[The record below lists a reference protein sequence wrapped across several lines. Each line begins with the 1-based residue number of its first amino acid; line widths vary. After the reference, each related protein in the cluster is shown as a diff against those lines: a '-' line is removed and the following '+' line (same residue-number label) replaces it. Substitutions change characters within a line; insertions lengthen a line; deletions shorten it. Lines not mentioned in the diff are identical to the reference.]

1 MIHILFLL
9 NSLHQG
15 GAERQLV
22 TLLEELDK
30 SRFQPIVVTYYPDG
44 KWEESVQAME
54 GVHYFCLN
62 LANRFDLPGMLFR
75 LAKIIRSTDPAIVYG
90 LLGDAC
96 LLALLHGRTLGHR
109 KVIWGLRSTNMDFSQ
124 YSLSS
129 GWIYRLNAYLSKRV
143 DRIIANS
150 WTGSKYHVGQGYAR
164 DRIVVICNGIDT
176 EHFRPQPEKGADLKQ
191 TWGVGHEIPLIGRV
205 GRLDPMKD
213 YPTFLKAA
221 AILTGRRPDVRFVIV
236 GGGPDQMLN
245 DLKALSDS
253 LGLDERVLWLGPR
266 EDLPAIYS
274 ACAFTSSSSSFGEGF
289 PNVVAESLACPNV
302 VAESLACE
310 VPCVATDVGDS
321 ARVVGPG
328 GIIVPAKN
336 PAILAEA
343 WEQIL
348 SMPQEKRRQMGQQG
362 RKHIVKNFSTQQMV
376 HATEKIFLDVVEH
389 QL

>member
-1 MIHILFLL
+1 MPGVD
-9 NSLHQG
+9 LH
-15 GAERQLV
+15 
-22 TLLEELDK
+22 
-30 SRFQPIVVTYYPDG
+30 
-44 KWEESVQAME
+44 
-54 GVHYFCLN
+54 CLG
-62 LANRFDLPGMLFR
+62 LRNRFDLAGMI
-75 LAKIIRSTDPAIVYG
+75 LALSRIIRKTRPDILYG

-96 LLALLHGRTLGHR
+96 TLVLIHGRVFGKHR
-109 KVIWGLRSTNMDFSQ
+109 VIWGLRATNMDFSQ

-129 GWIYRLNAYLSKRV
+129 GWVYRLNAYLSKRA

-150 WTGSKYHVGQGYAR
+150 ETGAKYHVDQGYTR

-176 EHFRPQPEKGADLKQ
+176 EYFRPQPGKGTDLRR
-191 TWGVGHEIPLIGRV
+191 TWRIGDDTPLIGRV

-213 YPTFLKAA
+213 YLTFLKAA
-221 AILTGRRPDVRFVIV
+221 AILTGRRPDVRFVIA

-245 DLKALSDS
+245 DLKALSGS
-253 LGLDERVLWLGPR
+253 LGLDERVLWLGSR
-266 EDLPAIYS
+266 EDLSAIYS

-289 PNVVAESLACPNV
+289 PNV

-336 PAILAEA
+336 PAALAKA

-348 SMPQEKRRQMGQQG
+348 SLSQEKRRQMGQEG
-362 RKHIVKNFSTQQMV
+362 RKHIVKNSARKKWYTLRKRCFWMWSV
-376 HATEKIFLDVVEH
+376 NKILSFASGSLAQGTRDGC
-389 QL
+389 

>member
-1 MIHILFLL
+1 MIRILFLL

-22 TLLEELDK
+22 TLLHELDRK
-30 SRFQPIVVTYYPDG
+30 RFRSTVVTYYQG
-44 KWEESVQAME
+44 GTWEETVKRMP
-54 GVHYFCLN
+54 GVDLHCLC
-62 LANRFDLPGMLFR
+62 LKNRFDLARMIFALSR
-75 LAKIIRSTDPAIVYG
+75 IIQKTKPYILYG

-96 LLALLHGRTLGHR
+96 TLALIHGKILARR
-109 KVIWGLRSTNMDFSQ
+109 KVIWGLRATNMDFSQ

-129 GWIYRLNAYLSKRV
+129 GWVYRLNAYLSKWV

-150 WTGSKYHVGQGYAR
+150 WTGSKYHVAQGYAR

-176 EHFRPQPEKGADLKQ
+176 EHFSPQPEKGADLRL
-191 TWGVGHEIPLIGRV
+191 TWGFGHDTPLIGRV

-221 AILTGRRPDVRFVIV
+221 AILAGRRPNAHFVIV

-245 DLKALSDS
+245 DLKALSGS
-253 LGLDERVLWLGPR
+253 LGLDEHVLWLGPS
-266 EDLPAIYS
+266 EDLPSIYS

-289 PNVVAESLACPNV
+289 PNVVAESLAC
-302 VAESLACE
+302 E

-321 ARVVGPG
+321 AGVVGPG
-328 GIIVPAKN
+328 GIIVPAEN
-336 PAILAEA
+336 PAALAEA

-348 SMPQEKRRQMGQQG
+348 SLPQEKRRQMGQEG
-362 RKHIVKNFSTQQMV
+362 RKHIVRNFSQQKMV
-376 HATEKIFLDVVEH
+376 HATEKVFLEES
-389 QL
+389 

>member
-1 MIHILFLL
+1 MGMIRILFLL

-22 TLLEELDK
+22 TLLHGLDRR
-30 SRFQPIVVTYYPDG
+30 RFRSTVVTYYQG
-44 KWEESVQAME
+44 GAWEETVSQMP
-54 GVHYFCLN
+54 GVDLHCLG
-62 LANRFDLPGMLFR
+62 LRNRFDLAGMVLGLSR
-75 LAKIIRSTDPAIVYG
+75 IIRKTRPDILYG
-90 LLGDAC
+90 ILGDAC
-96 LLALLHGRTLGHR
+96 TLALIHGRVLGSR
-109 KVIWGLRSTNMDFSQ
+109 KVIWGLRATNMDFSQ

-129 GWIYRLNAYLSKRV
+129 GWIYRLNAYLSKWV

-150 WTGSKYHVGQGYAR
+150 WTGSEYHIAQGYAR

-176 EHFRPQPEKGADLKQ
+176 EHFSPQPEKGANLRR
-191 TWGVGHEIPLIGRV
+191 TWGVGHETLLIGRV

-221 AILTGRRPDVRFVIV
+221 IILTGRRPDVHFVIA

-245 DLKALSDS
+245 DLKALSGS
-253 LGLDERVLWLGPR
+253 MGLGEHVLWLGPR

-274 ACAFTSSSSSFGEGF
+274 TCTFTSSSSFGEGF
-289 PNVVAESLACPNV
+289 PNV

-328 GIIVPAKN
+328 GIMVPAEN
-336 PAILAEA
+336 PAALAKA
-343 WEQIL
+343 WEEIL
-348 SMPQEKRRQMGQQG
+348 SLPQEKRRQMGQEG
-362 RKHIVKNFSTQQMV
+362 RKHIVRNSSTQKMV
-376 HATEKIFLDVVEH
+376 NATEKVFLDVVGG
-389 QL
+389 

>member
-1 MIHILFLL
+1 MIRILFLL

-30 SRFQPIVVTYYPDG
+30 NRFQPIVVTYYPDG

-75 LAKIIRSTDPAIVYG
+75 LAKIIRITDPAIVYG

-96 LLALLHGRTLGHR
+96 LLALLHGRVLGHR
-109 KVIWGLRSTNMDFSQ
+109 KVIWGLRATNMDFSQ

-129 GWIYRLNAYLSKRV
+129 GWIYRINAYLSKWV

-150 WTGSKYHVGQGYAR
+150 WTGSKYHVDQGYAR
-164 DRIVVICNGIDT
+164 DRIVVISNGIDT
-176 EHFRPQPEKGADLKQ
+176 EYFSPQLEKGADLKQ
-191 TWGVGHEIPLIGRV
+191 TWGVSHDTPLIGRV

-236 GGGPDQMLN
+236 GGGPDQMLK
-245 DLKALSDS
+245 DLKALSGS
-253 LGLDERVLWLGPR
+253 LGLGEYVLWLGPR

-274 ACAFTSSSSSFGEGF
+274 ACAFASSSSFGEGF
-289 PNVVAESLACPNV
+289 PNV

-328 GIIVPAKN
+328 GIIVPAEN
-336 PAILAEA
+336 PAALAKA

-348 SMPQEKRRQMGQQG
+348 SLPQEKRRQMGQEG
-362 RKHIVKNFSTQQMV
+362 RKHIVRNFSTQKMV
-376 HATEKIFLDVVEH
+376 NATEKVFLDAVGE
-389 QL
+389 QNP

>member
-1 MIHILFLL
+1 MISILFLI

-22 TLLEELDK
+22 ALLQGLDRK
-30 SRFQPIVVTYYPDG
+30 QFHAIVVTYYQG
-44 KWEESVQAME
+44 GAWEETVRQMP
-54 GVHYFCLN
+54 GVDLHCLC
-62 LANRFDLPGMLFR
+62 LRNRFDLAGMFSALSR
-75 LAKIIRSTDPAIVYG
+75 IIRRTRPDILYG

-96 LLALLHGRTLGHR
+96 TLALIHGRVFGRR
-109 KVIWGLRSTNMDFSQ
+109 KVIWGLRATNMDFRR

-129 GWIYRLNAYLSKRV
+129 GWVYRLNAYLSKQV

-150 WTGSKYHVGQGYAR
+150 WAGSEYHACQGYAR
-164 DRIVVICNGIDT
+164 DRIVVIPNGIDT
-176 EHFRPQPEKGADLKQ
+176 GYFRPQPEEGAVLRRD
-191 TWGVGHEIPLIGRV
+191 WGFGMETPVIGRI

-221 AILTGRRPDVRFVIV
+221 AKLIHKRPEVRFAIV
-236 GGGPDQMLN
+236 GGGSDQMRH
-245 DLKALSDS
+245 DLQTMARTQG
-253 LGLDERVLWLGPR
+253 LGESVLWLGPR

-289 PNVVAESLACPNV
+289 PNVVAESLAC
-302 VAESLACE
+302 E

-321 ARVVGPG
+321 AGVVGPG

-336 PAILAEA
+336 PAAMVEV
-343 WEQIL
+343 WDQIL
-348 SMPQEKRRQMGQQG
+348 SLSQEERQQMGQEG
-362 RKHIVKNFSTQQMV
+362 RKHVLENFSVQQMV
-376 HATEKIFLDVVEH
+376 HATEKVFLDVVEQ

>member
-1 MIHILFLL
+1 MIRILFLL

-75 LAKIIRSTDPAIVYG
+75 LAKIISITDPAIVYG

-96 LLALLHGRTLGHR
+96 LLALLHGRALGHR
-109 KVIWGLRSTNMDFSQ
+109 KVIWGLRATNMDFSQ

-129 GWIYRLNAYLSKRV
+129 GWIYRLNAYLSKQV

-150 WTGSKYHVGQGYAR
+150 WTGSKYHAGQGYAR

-176 EHFRPQPEKGADLKQ
+176 EHFRPQPEKGADLRL

-221 AILTGRRPDVRFVIV
+221 AILTGWRPDVRFVIV
-236 GGGPDQMLN
+236 GGGTDQMLN
-245 DLKALSDS
+245 DLKALSGS
-253 LGLDERVLWLGPR
+253 LGLGERVLWLGPR

-274 ACAFTSSSSSFGEGF
+274 ACVFTSSSSSFGEGF
-289 PNVVAESLACPNV
+289 PNVVAESLT
-302 VAESLACE
+302 CE

-321 ARVVGPG
+321 ARIVGPG
-328 GIIVPAKN
+328 GIIVPAEN
-336 PAILAEA
+336 PAALAKA

-348 SMPQEKRRQMGQQG
+348 SLPQEKRRQMEQEG
-362 RKHIVKNFSTQQMV
+362 RKHIVRNFSTQKMV
-376 HATEKIFLDVVEH
+376 NATEKVFLDAVGE
-389 QL
+389 

>member
-1 MIHILFLL
+1 
-9 NSLHQG
+9 
-15 GAERQLV
+15 
-22 TLLEELDK
+22 
-30 SRFQPIVVTYYPDG
+30 VVTYYQG
-44 KWEESVQAME
+44 GTGEETVRQIP
-54 GVHYFCLN
+54 GVDLHCLD
-62 LANRFDLPGMLFR
+62 LRNRFDFARIIFSLSR
-75 LAKIIRSTDPAIVYG
+75 IIRKTRPDILYG

-96 LLALLHGRTLGHR
+96 TLALIHGKVFGKH
-109 KVIWGLRSTNMDFSQ
+109 KVIWGLRATNMDFSQ

-129 GWIYRLNAYLSKRV
+129 GWVYRLSAYLSKRV

-150 WTGSKYHVGQGYAR
+150 WTGSKYHVAQGYAR

-176 EHFRPQPEKGADLKQ
+176 EYFRPQPEKGPDLRQ
-191 TWGVGHEIPLIGRV
+191 TWGVGHDTPLIGRV

-221 AILTGRRPDVRFVIV
+221 TMLTGRRPDVRFVIA

-245 DLKALSDS
+245 DLKALSGS
-253 LGLDERVLWLGPR
+253 LGLDERVLWLGSR
-266 EDLPAIYS
+266 EDLSAIYS

-289 PNVVAESLACPNV
+289 PNV

-336 PAILAEA
+336 PEALATA
-343 WEQIL
+343 WEKML
-348 SMPQEKRRQMGQQG
+348 SLPQEKWLQMGQEG
-362 RKHIVKNFSTQQMV
+362 RKHIVRNFSTQKMV
-376 HATEKIFLDVVEH
+376 HATEKVFLEES
-389 QL
+389 

>member
-1 MIHILFLL
+1 MIRILFLL
-9 NSLHQG
+9 NSLQPG

-22 TLLEELDK
+22 TLLDGLDQG
-30 SRFQPIVVTYYPDG
+30 RFRSTVVTYYQG
-44 KWEESVQAME
+44 GTWEETVSQMP
-54 GVHYFCLN
+54 GVDLHCLG
-62 LANRFDLPGMLFR
+62 LRNRFDLAGMVFALSR
-75 LAKIIRSTDPAIVYG
+75 IIHKTRPDILYG
-90 LLGDAC
+90 ILGDAC
-96 LLALLHGRTLGHR
+96 TLALIHGRVFGKHR
-109 KVIWGLRSTNMDFSQ
+109 VVWGLRATNMDFSQ

-129 GWIYRLNAYLSKRV
+129 GWIYRLNAYLSKWV

-176 EHFRPQPEKGADLKQ
+176 EHFRPQPEKGADLRR

-221 AILTGRRPDVRFVIV
+221 AILAGRKSDVHFVIA

-245 DLKALSDS
+245 DLKALSGS

-274 ACAFTSSSSSFGEGF
+274 TCTFTSSPSSFGEGF
-289 PNVVAESLACPNV
+289 PNVVAESLAC
-302 VAESLACE
+302 EI
-310 VPCVATDVGDS
+310 PCVATNVGDS

-336 PAILAEA
+336 PAVLAEA

-362 RKHIVKNFSTQQMV
+362 RKHIVRNFSTQQMV
-376 HATEKIFLDVVEH
+376 HATEKVFLDMVG
-389 QL
+389 

>member
-1 MIHILFLL
+1 MIRILFLL
-9 NSLHQG
+9 TSLNQG

-22 TLLEELDK
+22 TLLQGLDRR
-30 SRFQPIVVTYYPDG
+30 RFRSIVVTYYQG
-44 KWEESVQAME
+44 GTWEETVSQMP
-54 GVHYFCLN
+54 GVDLHCLG
-62 LANRFDLPGMLFR
+62 LRNRFDLAGMIPALSR
-75 LAKIIRSTDPAIVYG
+75 IIRKTRPDILYG
-90 LLGDAC
+90 ILGDAC
-96 LLALLHGRTLGHR
+96 TLALIHGRVLGKH
-109 KVIWGLRSTNMDFSQ
+109 KVIWGLRATNMDFSQ

-129 GWIYRLNAYLSKRV
+129 GWVYRLNAYLSKWV

-150 WTGSKYHVGQGYAR
+150 GTGSKYHVAQGYAR

-176 EHFRPQPEKGADLKQ
+176 EYFRPQPEKGPDLRQ
-191 TWGVGHEIPLIGRV
+191 TWGVGYETLLIGRV

-221 AILTGRRPDVRFVIV
+221 AILAGRRSDVHFVIA
-236 GGGPDQMLN
+236 GSGSDQMLN
-245 DLKALSDS
+245 DLKALSGS
-253 LGLDERVLWLGPR
+253 LGLDECVLWLGPS

-274 ACAFTSSSSSFGEGF
+274 ACAFTSSSSFGEGF
-289 PNVVAESLACPNV
+289 PNV

-310 VPCVATDVGDS
+310 VPCVATDVGHS

-336 PAILAEA
+336 PAALAKA

-348 SMPQEKRRQMGQQG
+348 SLSQEKRRQMGQQG

-376 HATEKIFLDVVEH
+376 HATEKIFLDVVGE
-389 QL
+389 

>member
-1 MIHILFLL
+1 
-9 NSLHQG
+9 
-15 GAERQLV
+15 
-22 TLLEELDK
+22 
-30 SRFQPIVVTYYPDG
+30 VVTYYQG
-44 KWEESVQAME
+44 GTWEKTVSQMP
-54 GVHYFCLN
+54 GVDLHCLG
-62 LANRFDLPGMLFR
+62 LRNRFDLAGMVFALSR
-75 LAKIIRSTDPAIVYG
+75 IIHKTRPDILYG
-90 LLGDAC
+90 ILGDAC
-96 LLALLHGRTLGHR
+96 TLALIHGRVFGKHR
-109 KVIWGLRSTNMDFSQ
+109 VVWGLRATNMDFSQ

-129 GWIYRLNAYLSKRV
+129 GWIYRLNAYLSKWV

-176 EHFRPQPEKGADLKQ
+176 EHFRHQPEKGAGLRR
-191 TWGVGHEIPLIGRV
+191 TWGVGHDTPLIGRV

-221 AILTGRRPDVRFVIV
+221 AILAGRRSDVHFVIV

-245 DLKALSDS
+245 DLKALSGS
-253 LGLDERVLWLGPR
+253 LGLDECVLWLGPS
-266 EDLPAIYS
+266 EDLPPIYS
-274 ACAFTSSSSSFGEGF
+274 ACAFTSSSSFGEGF
-289 PNVVAESLACPNV
+289 PNVVAESLAC
-302 VAESLACE
+302 E
-310 VPCVATDVGDS
+310 VPCVATNVGDS

-336 PAILAEA
+336 PVALAEA

-348 SMPQEKRRQMGQQG
+348 SMPQEKRQQMGQEG

>member
-1 MIHILFLL
+1 MIRILFLL

-22 TLLEELDK
+22 TLLQGLDRK
-30 SRFQPIVVTYYPDG
+30 RFRSTVITYYQG
-44 KWEESVQAME
+44 GTWEETVRQMP
-54 GVHYFCLN
+54 GVDLHCLC
-62 LANRFDLPGMLFR
+62 LKNRFDLVRMI
-75 LAKIIRSTDPAIVYG
+75 LALSRIIRKTRPDILYG

-96 LLALLHGRTLGHR
+96 TLALIHGRVLGKH
-109 KVIWGLRSTNMDFSQ
+109 KVIWGLRATNMDFSQ

-129 GWIYRLNAYLSKRV
+129 GWVYRLNAYLSKWV
-143 DRIIANS
+143 DRIVANS
-150 WTGSKYHVGQGYAR
+150 GTGSKYHIAQGYAR

-176 EHFRPQPEKGADLKQ
+176 EYFRPQPEKGPDLRR
-191 TWGVGHEIPLIGRV
+191 TWGVGHETLLIGRV

-221 AILTGRRPDVRFVIV
+221 AILAGRRSDVHFVIA
-236 GGGPDQMLN
+236 GGGSDQMLN
-245 DLKALSDS
+245 NLKALSGS
-253 LGLDERVLWLGPR
+253 LGLDECVLWLGPS

-274 ACAFTSSSSSFGEGF
+274 ACAFTSSSSFGEGF
-289 PNVVAESLACPNV
+289 PNV

-328 GIIVPAKN
+328 GIIVPAEN
-336 PAILAEA
+336 SAALAEA

-348 SMPQEKRRQMGQQG
+348 SMPQGKRRQMGQQG
-362 RKHIVKNFSTQQMV
+362 RKHIVRNFSTQQMV
-376 HATEKIFLDVVEH
+376 HATEKVFLDVVGE
-389 QL
+389 

>member
-1 MIHILFLL
+1 MISILFLL
-9 NSLHQG
+9 NSLHHG

-44 KWEESVQAME
+44 KWEENVQAME

-75 LAKIIRSTDPAIVYG
+75 LAKIIRSADPAIVYG

-96 LLALLHGRTLGHR
+96 LLALLHGRALGHR
-109 KVIWGLRSTNMDFSQ
+109 KVIWGLRDTNMDFSQ

-129 GWIYRLNAYLSKRV
+129 GWVYRLNAYLSKWV

-176 EHFRPQPEKGADLKQ
+176 EYFRPQPGKGADLRR
-191 TWGVGHEIPLIGRV
+191 TWGVGHDTPLIGRV

-221 AILTGRRPDVRFVIV
+221 TILTGWRPDVHFVIV

-245 DLKALSDS
+245 ELKALSGS

-274 ACAFTSSSSSFGEGF
+274 ACALTSSSSSFGEG
-289 PNVVAESLACPNV
+289 SPNV

-310 VPCVATDVGDS
+310 VPCVATNVGDS
-321 ARVVGPG
+321 AKVVGPG
-328 GIIVPAKN
+328 GIIVPAEN
-336 PAILAEA
+336 PNVLAEA

-348 SMPQEKRRQMGQQG
+348 SLPQEKRRQMGQEG
-362 RKHIVKNFSTQQMV
+362 RKHIVRNFSTQQMV
-376 HATEKIFLDVVEH
+376 HATEKVFLDVVGE
-389 QL
+389 